1 MKTRER
7 RSVEAWERMAALM
20 ALITLAGCAAHPG
33 QVSPQSARA
42 AALAILAH
50 GAAAWNRGDLDDF
63 MSDYAPD
70 ATYVTPRAVVH
81 GRDNIRARYLPRFAP
96 GAVRD
101 SLRFEGLEVDVV
113 GEGAL
118 NAIAYYVLFRGDS
131 VTARGPTSL
140 LMRRV
145 GGRWFIVHDHSS

>member
-1 MKTRER
+1 MRHVT
-7 RSVEAWERMAALM
+7 VFLALVV
-20 ALITLAGCAAHPG
+20 AGCAAHPG

-42 AALAILAH
+42 SVEALLAH

-63 MSDYAPD
+63 MSDYTPD

-81 GRDNIRARYLPRFAP
+81 GRDNIRTHYAARFAP

-113 GEGAL
+113 GPDAL

-140 LMRRV
+140 VMRRI
-145 GGRWFIVHDHSS
+145 GGRWFMVHDHSS